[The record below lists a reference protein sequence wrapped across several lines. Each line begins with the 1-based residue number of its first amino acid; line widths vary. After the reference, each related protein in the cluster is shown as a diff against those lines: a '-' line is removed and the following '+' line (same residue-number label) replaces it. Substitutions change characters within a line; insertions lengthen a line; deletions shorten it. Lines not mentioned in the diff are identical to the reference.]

1 MKGSKMQEKMH
12 AARRGLLARA
22 LLGVI
27 GCTFLSVSAHA
38 QSYPSRPV
46 ELLVP
51 WAPGGGSDVVARA
64 FAESAMKHYPQ
75 PLVVVNKPG
84 ASGSIGHFEG
94 ATAKAD
100 GYKVTVV
107 TPEINLAFL
116 QGIGKAKY
124 QDFTY
129 VARINSDPIALVV
142 RAESPWTTLE
152 QFIAHA
158 KANPEKITV
167 STSGVGATYHLASI
181 AFSDAVDIKLN
192 NVPYQGAGPA
202 VTGLLSGQVDAT
214 MATTAEVGVHVQAGK
229 MRLLGVMSDQRLKD
243 FSTVPTF
250 KEKNI
255 NLFLGTWRGIAVPKD
270 TPKEIVSSLRELVN
284 KVNQEPRYQEILAR
298 QFAGRVNEDG
308 EVFRAAL
315 AREFETYQKIVT
327 KYNLNQSK

>member
-1 MKGSKMQEKMH
+1 MQEKMH
-12 AARRGLLARA
+12 VAFRGLLARA
-22 LLGVI
+22 LMGVV
-27 GCTFLSVSAHA
+27 GCMLLCVSAHA
-38 QSYPSRPV
+38 QSYPTRPV

-64 FAESAMKHYPQ
+64 FAEAAMKHYPQ

-84 ASGSIGHFEG
+84 AAGAIGHFEG
-94 ATAKAD
+94 ANAKPD

-107 TPEINLAFL
+107 TPEINLAYL

-142 RAESPWTTLE
+142 KADSPWTTLE
-152 QFIAHA
+152 QFITYA
-158 KANPEKITV
+158 KANPEKINV
-167 STSGVGATYHLASI
+167 SNSGVGATYHLASI

-192 NVPYQGAGPA
+192 DVPYQGAGPA
-202 VTGLLSGQVDAT
+202 VAGLLAGQVEAT

-229 MRLLGVMSDQRLKD
+229 MRLLAVMSDQRLKD
-243 FSTVPTF
+243 FGSVPTF

-270 TPKEIVSSLRELVN
+270 TPKEIVNSLRELVN
-284 KVNQEPRYQEILAR
+284 KVNQEQRYQDVLAR

-308 EVFRAAL
+308 DVFRAAL
-315 AREFETYQKIVT
+315 AREYETYQKIVS
-327 KYNLNQSK
+327 KYNLNQPK